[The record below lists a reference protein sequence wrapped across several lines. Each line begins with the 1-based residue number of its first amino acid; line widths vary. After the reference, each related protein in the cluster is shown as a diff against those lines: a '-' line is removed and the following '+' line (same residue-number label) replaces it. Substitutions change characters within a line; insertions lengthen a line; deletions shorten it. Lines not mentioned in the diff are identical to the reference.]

1 MPKHIKS
8 RKRKIGSAPGTLVH
22 IGEHTSEN
30 IRIDLIE
37 YNDNIFNKTSINNIE
52 KAFHKSIDSSVIWID
67 IDGLYDIDLVK
78 KVGDNFNIHSLILE
92 DILNTDQ
99 HPKVDLE
106 NNYIYI
112 VLKMLYYDK
121 FSKEIK
127 SEQVSFVLFD
137 DCLISF
143 QEFPGDVFDNI
154 RNRLETNK
162 NNIRSK
168 GSDYLLYSLIDAIVD
183 SYFNIFE
190 SIGDVLDKIENNLMN
205 NPTKSLLSDIYNL
218 KRDIIFLRNSVWP
231 LREIVSTLIKDEHI
245 LIDEKTTI
253 YLRDVYDHIIQIIN
267 VIETYRDILSGMLDI
282 YLSSM
287 SNKTNE
293 VMKVLTV
300 FSTIFIPLTFL
311 TGIYGMNFHYMPEL
325 SFKYGYPIFWIITI
339 ALILFMINYFR
350 KKNWF

>member
-154 RNRLETNK
+154 RNRLQTNK

-325 SFKYGYPIFWIITI
+325 SSKYGYPIFWVITI
-339 ALILFMINYFR
+339 ALILFMINYLK

>member
-52 KAFHKSIDSSVIWID
+52 KAFHKSIDSSVRWID

-154 RNRLETNK
+154 RTRLQTNK

-168 GSDYLLYSLIDAIVD
+168 NSDYLLYSLIDAIVD

-190 SIGDVLDKIENNLMN
+190 SIGDVLDKIEDNLMN
-205 NPTKSLLSDIYNL
+205 SPTKSLLSDIYNL

-325 SFKYGYPIFWIITI
+325 SSKYGYPIFWVITI